1 VGRLYQLLTTPA
13 HHHGMKIRDNM
24 SAVIAGLQKDHGL
37 LAAFLEAT
45 DKIDWRALNKQVV
58 ISRPPEPA
66 NVEAQELQIAPHLP
80 DAEPSSSFTFRRANL
95 VRAARAD

>member
-1 VGRLYQLLTTPA
+1 
-13 HHHGMKIRDNM
+13 MKIRDNM
-24 SAVIAGLQKDHGL
+24 SEVIAGLQKDHGL

-66 NVEAQELQIAPHLP
+66 NVEAQAISIAPSLP
-80 DAEPSSSFTFRRANL
+80 EAEPATSFTFRRANL
-95 VRAARAD
+95 VRAGRVD

>member
-1 VGRLYQLLTTPA
+1 
-13 HHHGMKIRDNM
+13 MKIRDNM

-58 ISRPPEPA
+58 ISRPEPA
-66 NVEAQELQIAPHLP
+66 NVEVQELQIAPHLP